1 MDNPGLVNSA
11 AWLVLQFITNVLQ
24 IANRLNTVVSSIG
37 RKPLKVLLQVNTSGE
52 ECKLT
57 RFELQLS
64 QICGWRCMLEA
75 HSVLPPGFLSVLG
88 FLYVFFVI
96 KCLSTMLPY
105 ICSLC
110 PCLVSRFG
118 LDI

>member
-11 AWLVLQFITNVLQ
+11 AWLVLKFITNVLQ

-64 QICGWRCMLEA
+64 QICGRCMLEA
-75 HSVLPPGFLSVLG
+75 HSDLPPGFLSVLG

-96 KCLSTMLPY
+96 ECSSTMLPY
-105 ICSLC
+105 ICSLF

>member
-11 AWLVLQFITNVLQ
+11 AWLVLEFITNVLQ

-64 QICGWRCMLEA
+64 QMWEMHAQGA
-75 HSVLPPGFLSVLG
+75 
-88 FLYVFFVI
+88 
-96 KCLSTMLPY
+96 
-105 ICSLC
+105 
-110 PCLVSRFG
+110 
-118 LDI
+118 

>member
-1 MDNPGLVNSA
+1 M
-11 AWLVLQFITNVLQ
+11 Q

-52 ECKLT
+52 ECKLA
-57 RFELQLS
+57 RFELQPS
-64 QICGWRCMLEA
+64 QICGRCMLEA

-96 KCLSTMLPY
+96 KCSSTMLPRHTFVLY
-105 ICSLC
+105 FPVWSL
-110 PCLVSRFG
+110 G
-118 LDI
+118 LDWISTLIRLKDY